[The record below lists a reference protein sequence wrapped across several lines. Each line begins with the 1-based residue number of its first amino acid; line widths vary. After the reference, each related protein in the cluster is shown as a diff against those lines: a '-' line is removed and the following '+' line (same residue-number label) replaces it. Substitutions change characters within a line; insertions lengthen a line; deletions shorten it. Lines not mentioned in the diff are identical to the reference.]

1 MIIIT
6 KIKRPKKYQMPE
18 IPNFENKRA
27 KTIWLKR
34 QKMLA
39 SIHNIKSVS
48 VQVKDIKQMIYS
60 KNLRLISFFAK
71 FHLRPDV
78 KLYSDDDYITIL
90 KSTNLNKS
98 LIYALISTDWLLQL
112 STLENKSIEELQQDC
127 TELQNKIL
135 ELKERKK
142 QIPNNTDIDYRIKLY
157 EYKLLCLSEYV
168 QTKGQ
173 SDLEQTTTRRVLLK
187 DKKFK

>member
-6 KIKRPKKYQMPE
+6 KIKRLKKYQMPE

-27 KTIWLKR
+27 KLIWLKR

-39 SIHNIKSVS
+39 SIHKIKSVS

-71 FHLRPDV
+71 FHLRQDT

-112 STLENKSIEELQQDC
+112 SALENKSIEELQQEC
-127 TELQNKIL
+127 MELQNEIL

-142 QIPNNTDIDYRIKLY
+142 QLSNNIDIDYRIKLY

-173 SDLEQTTTRRVLLK
+173 SDLEQTTARRVLLK